1 MITID
6 EITIVVDGREII
18 YDYSEQIPAGSI
30 TVIVGPNGCGKS
42 TLLAAIAGDIA
53 PDKGTI
59 TIDEHHPILTPADT
73 LAGIRSM
80 VVQNQ
85 SFVLGFTV
93 RQVIEM
99 AGDSAHVMK
108 ALELTE
114 IADRLVT
121 TLSGGEAQRLK
132 LAGFLADAATSSTAL
147 SKAASLARDGTEK
160 PLNLRTN
167 CSDASR
173 ISNSVAGGSKL
184 NRVLMLRH
192 MAQGALAV
200 GGDLRLK
207 HSCPARG
214 WPSSRRSPAVRK
226 CVRGRFSRR
235 GRSS

>member
-59 TIDEHHPILTPADT
+59 TIDEVHPILTAANT

-80 VVQNQ
+80 VIQNQ
-85 SFVLGFTV
+85 SFTLGFTV
-93 RQVIEM
+93 RQIIEM
-99 AGDSAHVMK
+99 AGDSAQVMK

-121 TLSGGEAQRLK
+121 TLSGGEAQRVAIAQAIAQNTPVLLLDEPLAAQDVHSRDRIIALLK
-132 LAGFLADAATSSTAL
+132 ESAEQGKTIVVVAHSNETELSWAD
-147 SKAASLARDGTEK
+147 KVVK
-160 PLNLRTN
+160 QF
-167 CSDASR
+167 
-173 ISNSVAGGSKL
+173 
-184 NRVLMLRH
+184 H
-192 MAQGALAV
+192 
-200 GGDLRLK
+200 
-207 HSCPARG
+207 
-214 WPSSRRSPAVRK
+214 
-226 CVRGRFSRR
+226 
-235 GRSS
+235 

>member
-6 EITIVVDGREII
+6 EITIAIDGREII

-59 TIDEHHPILTPADT
+59 TIDDHHPILTAANA

-80 VVQNQ
+80 VIQNQ
-85 SFVLGFTV
+85 SFTLGFTV

-99 AGDSAHVMK
+99 AGDSAQVMK

-121 TLSGGEAQRLK
+121 TLSGGEAQRVAIAQAIAQNTPVLLLDEP
-132 LAGFLADAATSSTAL
+132 LA
-147 SKAASLARDGTEK
+147 
-160 PLNLRTN
+160 
-167 CSDASR
+167 
-173 ISNSVAGGSKL
+173 
-184 NRVLMLRH
+184 
-192 MAQGALAV
+192 AQ
-200 GGDLRLK
+200 DI
-207 HSCPARG
+207 HS
-214 WPSSRRSPAVRK
+214 
-226 CVRGRFSRR
+226 RGRIITLLKDLAEHGKTVVVVAHSNETELSWADKVIKQFH
-235 GRSS
+235 

>member
-6 EITIVVDGREII
+6 EITIVVDGREVI

-59 TIDEHHPILTPADT
+59 TIDELHPILTAANT

-99 AGDSAHVMK
+99 AGDSAQVMK

-121 TLSGGEAQRLK
+121 TLSGGEAQRVAIAQAIAQNTPVLLLDEP
-132 LAGFLADAATSSTAL
+132 LA
-147 SKAASLARDGTEK
+147 
-160 PLNLRTN
+160 
-167 CSDASR
+167 
-173 ISNSVAGGSKL
+173 
-184 NRVLMLRH
+184 
-192 MAQGALAV
+192 AQ
-200 GGDLRLK
+200 DIY
-207 HSCPARG
+207 S
-214 WPSSRRSPAVRK
+214 
-226 CVRGRFSRR
+226 RGRIIELLKDLAEQGKTIVVVAHSNETELSWADKVIKEFH
-235 GRSS
+235 

>member
-59 TIDEHHPILTPADT
+59 TIDDHHPILTAANT

-99 AGDSAHVMK
+99 AGDSAQVMK
-108 ALELTE
+108 ALELTD

-121 TLSGGEAQRLK
+121 TLSGGEAQRVAIAQAIAQNTPVLLLDEP
-132 LAGFLADAATSSTAL
+132 LA
-147 SKAASLARDGTEK
+147 
-160 PLNLRTN
+160 
-167 CSDASR
+167 
-173 ISNSVAGGSKL
+173 
-184 NRVLMLRH
+184 
-192 MAQGALAV
+192 AQ
-200 GGDLRLK
+200 DI
-207 HSCPARG
+207 HS
-214 WPSSRRSPAVRK
+214 
-226 CVRGRFSRR
+226 RGRIIELLKDLAEQGKTIVVVAHSNETELSWADKVIKQFH
-235 GRSS
+235 

>member
-59 TIDEHHPILTPADT
+59 TIDEHHPILSSAGT

-85 SFVLGFTV
+85 SFTLGFTV

-99 AGDSAHVMK
+99 TGASADVMK
-108 ALELTE
+108 ALELTD

-121 TLSGGEAQRLK
+121 TLSGGEAQRVAIAQAIAQNAPVLLLDEP
-132 LAGFLADAATSSTAL
+132 LAAQDLHS
-147 SKAASLARDGTEK
+147 R
-160 PLNLRTN
+160 
-167 CSDASR
+167 SR
-173 ISNSVAGGSKL
+173 IIELLKDLAEQGKTIVVVAHTNETELSWADK
-184 NRVLMLRH
+184 VIKQFH
-192 MAQGALAV
+192 
-200 GGDLRLK
+200 
-207 HSCPARG
+207 
-214 WPSSRRSPAVRK
+214 
-226 CVRGRFSRR
+226 
-235 GRSS
+235 

>member
-6 EITIVVDGREII
+6 EITIVIDGREII

-59 TIDEHHPILTPADT
+59 TIDEHHPILTPAAT

-80 VVQNQ
+80 VAQNQ

-99 AGDSAHVMK
+99 AGASTEVMK
-108 ALELTE
+108 ALELTD

-121 TLSGGEAQRLK
+121 TLSGGEAQRVAIAQAIAQNVPVLLLDEPLAAQDVHSRNRIIELLK
-132 LAGFLADAATSSTAL
+132 
-147 SKAASLARDGTEK
+147 SLAEQGKTIVVVAHSNETE
-160 PLNLRTN
+160 L
-167 CSDASR
+167 
-173 ISNSVAGGSKL
+173 
-184 NRVLMLRH
+184 
-192 MAQGALAV
+192 
-200 GGDLRLK
+200 
-207 HSCPARG
+207 G
-214 WPSSRRSPAVRK
+214 WADKVIK
-226 CVRGRFSRR
+226 QFH
-235 GRSS
+235 

>member
-30 TVIVGPNGCGKS
+30 TAIVGPNGCGKS

-59 TIDEHHPILTPADT
+59 TIDEHHPILTSADT

-99 AGDSAHVMK
+99 AGASAEVMK
-108 ALELTE
+108 SLELTE

-121 TLSGGEAQRLK
+121 TLSGGEAQRVAIAQAIAQNAPVLLLDEP
-132 LAGFLADAATSSTAL
+132 LA
-147 SKAASLARDGTEK
+147 
-160 PLNLRTN
+160 
-167 CSDASR
+167 
-173 ISNSVAGGSKL
+173 
-184 NRVLMLRH
+184 
-192 MAQGALAV
+192 AQ
-200 GGDLRLK
+200 DI
-207 HSCPARG
+207 HS
-214 WPSSRRSPAVRK
+214 
-226 CVRGRFSRR
+226 RGRIIELLKDLAEQGKTIVVVAHSNETELSWADKVIKQFH
-235 GRSS
+235 

>member
-6 EITIVVDGREII
+6 EITIAIDGREII

-59 TIDEHHPILTPADT
+59 TIDEHHGILTAADT

-80 VVQNQ
+80 VIQNQ

-99 AGDSAHVMK
+99 AGAAADVMK
-108 ALELTE
+108 ALELTD

-121 TLSGGEAQRLK
+121 TLSGGEAQRVAIAQAIAQNAPVLLLDEP
-132 LAGFLADAATSSTAL
+132 LAAQDIHSRKRIIELLQDLAEQGKTVVVVAHSNETEL
-147 SKAASLARDGTEK
+147 SWADKVIK
-160 PLNLRTN
+160 QF
-167 CSDASR
+167 
-173 ISNSVAGGSKL
+173 
-184 NRVLMLRH
+184 H
-192 MAQGALAV
+192 
-200 GGDLRLK
+200 
-207 HSCPARG
+207 
-214 WPSSRRSPAVRK
+214 
-226 CVRGRFSRR
+226 
-235 GRSS
+235 